1 MLTRLLTNLDDI
13 DACLLS
19 GEGHVMGGEGAGNI
33 ALYHQAMRMA
43 TTLRIGRVEEMWFE
57 GESTMVATTIRGG
70 ASLWLTSD
78 VLPVGRLSHEARTIR
93 PVIEDLIEV

>member
-1 MLTRLLTNLDDI
+1 MLTRLLTNLSDI

-19 GEGHVMGGEGAGNI
+19 GEGHVMGGEGKGNI

-43 TTLRIGRVEEMWFE
+43 TTLQIGRVEEMWFE
-57 GESTMVATTIRGG
+57 GESTMVATSIRGG
-70 ASLWLTSD
+70 ASLWLASD

>member
-19 GEGHVMGGEGAGNI
+19 GEGHVMGGEAAGNI

-70 ASLWLTSD
+70 ASLWLASD
-78 VLPVGRLSHEARTIR
+78 VLPVGRLSHEARAIR

>member
-13 DACLLS
+13 EACLLS
-19 GEGHVMGGEGAGNI
+19 GEGHVMGGEGTGNI

-43 TTLRIGRVEEMWFE
+43 TALQIGRVEEMWFE
-57 GESTMVATTIRGG
+57 GESAMVATTIRGG
-70 ASLWLTSD
+70 ASLWLASD

>member
-13 DACLLS
+13 EACLLS
-19 GEGHVMGGEGAGNI
+19 GEGQVMGGEGAGNI

-70 ASLWLTSD
+70 ASLWLASD
-78 VLPVGRLSHEARTIR
+78 VLPVGRLSHEARVIR

>member
-13 DACLLS
+13 EASLLS
-19 GEGHVMGGEGAGNI
+19 GEGRVMGGEGKGNV
-33 ALYHQAMRMA
+33 ALYHQAMKMA
-43 TTLRIGRVEEMWFE
+43 TALQIGRVEEMWFE
-57 GESTMVATTIRGG
+57 GESTMVATTLRGG
-70 ASLWLTSD
+70 ASLWLASD

>member
-1 MLTRLLTNLDDI
+1 MLTRLLSNLDDI
-13 DACLLS
+13 EACLLS
-19 GEGHVMGGEGAGNI
+19 GEGLVIGGEGEGNF

-43 TTLRIGRVEEMWFE
+43 TELQIGRVEEMWFE

-70 ASLWLTSD
+70 ASLWLTSN

>member
-13 DACLLS
+13 EACLLS
-19 GEGHVMGGEGAGNI
+19 GEGHVIGGEGKGNF
-33 ALYHQAMRMA
+33 ALYHQARRMA
-43 TTLRIGRVEEMWFE
+43 TTLHIGRVQEMWFE
-57 GESTMVATTIRGG
+57 GELTMVATAIRGG

-78 VLPVGRLSHEARTIR
+78 VLPIGRLSHEARTIR